1 MKNLLST
8 ALLVSLALITGGA
21 SAQIIVGN
29 LGLEKL
35 PPASSRK
42 VVGAWLLKE
51 MRCTRSIEQAY
62 ARYFMVARCEGVRNS
77 DDQGVL
83 LLKQADNHYHSPAN
97 GWSYVIEDNGALQI
111 RNRTGAVVLTGV
123 AQANPPSLWP

>member
-1 MKNLLST
+1 MKKLLSA
-8 ALLVSLALITGGA
+8 ALLFSLMLISGA
-21 SAQIIVGN
+21 TSAQIIVGN

-62 ARYFMVARCEGVRNS
+62 ARYFMVARCDGVRS
-77 DDQGVL
+77 ADDQGVL
-83 LLKQADNHYHSPAN
+83 LLKHADNHYHSPAN
-97 GWSYVIEDNGALQI
+97 GWSYLIEDNGALQI

-123 AQANPPSLWP
+123 AQENPTSPWP

>member
-1 MKNLLST
+1 MKNLLSA
-8 ALLVSLALITGGA
+8 ALLFSLMLINGTT

-62 ARYFMVARCEGVRNS
+62 ARYFMVARCEGVRS

-123 AQANPPSLWP
+123 AQANPTSLWP

>member
-1 MKNLLST
+1 MKNLLSA
-8 ALLVSLALITGGA
+8 ALLFSLMLINGA
-21 SAQIIVGN
+21 TSAQIIVGN

-62 ARYFMVARCEGVRNS
+62 ARYFMVARCDGVRS
-77 DDQGVL
+77 DDQGIVL
-83 LLKQADNHYHSPAN
+83 TKHGDNHYHSPAN
-97 GWSYVIEDNGALQI
+97 GWSYLIEDSGALQI
-111 RNRTGAVVLTGV
+111 HNRKGEIVLTGV
-123 AQANPPSLWP
+123 AQANPSSLWP

>member
-1 MKNLLST
+1 MKNLLSA
-8 ALLVSLALITGGA
+8 ALLFSLMLINGA
-21 SAQIIVGN
+21 TSAQIIVGN

-62 ARYFMVARCEGVRNS
+62 ARYFMVARCEGVRS

-123 AQANPPSLWP
+123 AQANPTSLWP

>member
-1 MKNLLST
+1 MKNLLSA
-8 ALLVSLALITGGA
+8 ALLFSLMLINGA
-21 SAQIIVGN
+21 TSAQIIVGN

-62 ARYFMVARCEGVRNS
+62 ARYFMVARCDGVRS
-77 DDQGVL
+77 ADDQGVL
-83 LLKQADNHYHSPAN
+83 LLKHADNHYHSPAN
-97 GWSYVIEDNGALQI
+97 GWSYLIEDNGALQI

-123 AQANPPSLWP
+123 AQANPTSLWP